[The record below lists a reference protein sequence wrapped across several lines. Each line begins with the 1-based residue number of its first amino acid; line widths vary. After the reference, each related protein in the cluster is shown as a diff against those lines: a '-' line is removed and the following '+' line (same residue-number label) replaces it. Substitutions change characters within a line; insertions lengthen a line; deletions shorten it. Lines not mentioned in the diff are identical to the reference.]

1 MSAHYR
7 RLLVLLWLLKVPS
20 EYSMEVLERC
30 NVELTTWEKRVREW
44 MSDEEEETPLYRDL
58 EQLSGFIGVALDEL
72 DLLCLEERLGVLDED
87 DTNDLVI
94 HVDWVR
100 NTYQQLLQF

>member
-1 MSAHYR
+1 
-7 RLLVLLWLLKVPS
+7 
-20 EYSMEVLERC
+20 MEVLERC

-44 MSDEEEETPLYRDL
+44 MNDDEEEETPLYRDL

-87 DTNDLVI
+87 DTNDVVI

>member
-1 MSAHYR
+1 
-7 RLLVLLWLLKVPS
+7 
-20 EYSMEVLERC
+20 MEVLERC

-44 MSDEEEETPLYRDL
+44 MKDEEETPLYRDL
-58 EQLSGFIGVALDEL
+58 EQLSGFIRVALDEL